1 MSEKQ
6 DQPLELRYLIKAFI
20 RYGASDMHLKP
31 GRPPLYRVNGK
42 LVPSKIQQLEH
53 QDIKKLMFDVLSDS
67 KKKQL
72 EEKHQTDFSFKVNDI
87 GRFRCNLFYQRGHL
101 SAVVRIIPLHSPN
114 IEQLK
119 LPVVTKELCMKQK
132 GLVIV
137 SGPTGSGKSTTLASM
152 IQYINHNSNVHILC
166 LEDPIEYI
174 FVDDK
179 ASITQREI
187 GTDANTFE
195 EGLYAG
201 LRQDPDVIVVG
212 ELRDAAT
219 MRLALTAA
227 ETGHLVMATLHTH
240 DARTTIERFIDV
252 FPSEEQSQVRIQLS
266 GVLNGVISQHLIIT
280 SNGTERVPTCEVM
293 VNSPAISEAIL
304 RNEIN
309 KIPELIAKSSSFYKM
324 QTFNQDLE
332 KKVLNGDITLDEA
345 VLVSPKPD
353 DLRLRIAGVTHEGGY
368 DIKAG

>member
-1 MSEKQ
+1 MS
-6 DQPLELRYLIKAFI
+6 DQPQQPLDLKYLIKAFI
-20 RYGASDMHLKP
+20 KYGASDMHLKP
-31 GRPPLYRVNGK
+31 GRPPLYRINGK
-42 LVPSKIQQLEH
+42 LVPSKIQSLEH
-53 QDIKKLMFDVLSDS
+53 ADIKKMMFEVLSD
-67 KKKQL
+67 KKKKIL
-72 EEKHQTDFSFKVNDI
+72 EDKHQTDFSFKVTDI
-87 GRFRCNLFYQRGHL
+87 GRFRCNLFYQKGHL

-114 IEQLK
+114 IEQLG
-119 LPVVTKELCMKQK
+119 LPAVIKELCMKTK

-152 IQYINHNSNVHILC
+152 IQYINHNSSVHILC

-174 FVDDK
+174 FTDDK

-187 GTDANTFE
+187 GSDSNSFE

-201 LRQDPDVIVVG
+201 LRQDPDVIVIG

-240 DARTTIERFIDV
+240 DARTTLERFIDV
-252 FPSEEQSQVRIQLS
+252 FPSEEQSQIRMQLAN
-266 GVLNGVISQHLIIT
+266 VLNGIVSQHLIQT
-280 SNGTERVPTCEVM
+280 SNGSETLPTCEVM
-293 VNSPAISEAIL
+293 INSPAICEAIMK
-304 RNEIN
+304 NEIVRV
-309 KIPELIAKSSSFYKM
+309 PEIIAKSSAFYKM

-332 KKVLNGDITLDEA
+332 RKVKNGDITLDEA
-345 VLVSPKPD
+345 LLISPKPD
-353 DLRLRIAGVTHEGGY
+353 DLRLKIAGVTHEGGY